1 MPSLYTMAW
10 YNLLVPAFGVLAHKG
25 FVNLGL
31 GQHQCG
37 SVALRCSVGLGPHFC
52 GCFNYRLI
60 GSPTGGGRRYVIKY
74 GSPGG
79 WGGFLIANP
88 GLDEGHKY
96 CH

>member
-1 MPSLYTMAW
+1 MPGLYTMAW

-37 SVALRCSVGLGPHFC
+37 SVALRRSVGSGPHFC

-60 GSPTGGGRRYVIKY
+60 GSPTGGDGVM
-74 GSPGG
+74 S
-79 WGGFLIANP
+79 
-88 GLDEGHKY
+88 
-96 CH
+96 